1 MAWKALSWV
10 REAQE
15 KNATILFQD
24 ESSVE
29 MGHNVRKTQS
39 PKGEEW
45 SIRYSNFTVNA
56 GTVQNV
62 IAVYFIGFTKA
73 LQKDYISIFYV
84 GEPDAT

>member
-1 MAWKALSWV
+1 V

-39 PKGEEW
+39 PKGEE
-45 SIRYSNFTVNA
+45 
-56 GTVQNV
+56 
-62 IAVYFIGFTKA
+62 
-73 LQKDYISIFYV
+73 
-84 GEPDAT
+84 